1 MKVKSLF
8 FVLLSMFLGFEGIGQ
23 VKTPTPTSI
32 VEGLFVEDSSF
43 DSLVDANI
51 LAAQQPTLKDL
62 ISKGKLYSKLAN
74 QIKLSLFKPLDT
86 AEYSQEIIAFNNTID
101 RITQSIQTPGKNFN
115 LRYINGLNW
124 VTNNIGRQNEDFEKK
139 IDKRMSELTQ
149 LDSLLNTIKNDKLL
163 TYNLKDSSIIPAY
176 SAAILN
182 LKEDIIMLDSAL
194 YSQQLITA
202 RFQSEI
208 SKITIN
214 LMTLD
219 QFIEINKKEL
229 ERSLLTK
236 EINYLWE
243 TNSIPTPKTVL
254 EISKESIDLNFGFL
268 KTYLTENKASLML
281 SLFLIGFVYF
291 LMKTVIKKIESQ
303 KDFGKQILERVRFY
317 KKYPL
322 SATMTSLLP
331 LLVFLFER
339 PSLVFITFLITLQ
352 VAFTT
357 VLIHEQYGKRDF
369 IRWIIM
375 VLFFLFFSISNL
387 FRELVYQERIYI
399 LLGSLF
405 PLYASGISS
414 RKFKTED
421 KKEETFLTKIS
432 LFMFVLLTIGLI
444 ANIFGRFSLAK
455 IVTVAGLTGF
465 MQAICLYFFV
475 NVIMEGVYLLIEYN
489 KKETDTFTSYFDFQG
504 IQKRLKGIFLFAAV
518 LLWTFSF
525 LQNASLK
532 DAVVDYARLFLE
544 KERFIGNNSFT
555 YGSIILF
562 GILIYASLLL
572 ANTIAYFAS
581 VKDQKKAEG
590 RDKKLGS
597 SVLLIRLAIITV
609 GFFIAAAAASI
620 PLNNITIVLGAL
632 SVGIGFGLQ
641 TIINNL
647 VSGIIL
653 AFERPIQIGD
663 EIEVGTM
670 SGTVKEVGI
679 RASKI
684 QAYDGSEIVVPNGDL
699 LSQQLVNWTLSD
711 NRRRIEVKVGVSY
724 GSDMQKV
731 KSVIEGVLAREK
743 VLKIPVPRV
752 LMENFGESSVD
763 FRVLFWVET
772 IDIWLDMR
780 AEIMAAIYEAF
791 QENKIEIPYPKRD
804 LYLKGLPENIK
815 ERIEKV
821 YEKTEPSSEPENQKS
836 PES

>member
-1 MKVKSLF
+1 
-8 FVLLSMFLGFEGIGQ
+8 MFLAFEVDGQ
-23 VKTPTPTSI
+23 DTIPSSSSI
-32 VEGLFVEDSSF
+32 VKELFVEDASF
-43 DSLVDANI
+43 DSLVESTI
-51 LAAQQPTLKDL
+51 AAPQQPTLEDL
-62 ISKGKLYSKLAN
+62 ISKGKLYSVLAN
-74 QIKLSLFKPLDT
+74 QIKLDLFKPLDT
-86 AEYSQEIIAFNNTID
+86 LEYSQEIIEFNNTIE

-124 VTNNIGRQNEDFEKK
+124 VTNNIGRQNQDFEKT
-139 IDKRMSELTQ
+139 IDKRMSELTH
-149 LDSLLNTIKNDKLL
+149 LDSLLKTIKNDKLL

-176 SAAILN
+176 SEAILK

-208 SKITIN
+208 SKVSIN

-243 TNSIPTPKTVL
+243 TNSIPSPRTIL

-268 KTYLTENKASLML
+268 KTYLADNKASLGF

-303 KDFGKQILERVRFY
+303 KDFGKLILERVRFY

-339 PSLVFITFLITLQ
+339 PSLVFITFLIILQ

-357 VLIHEQYGKRDF
+357 VLIYEEYEKRDF
-369 IRWIIM
+369 LRWIFM

-387 FRELVYQERIYI
+387 FREIVYQERFYL

-405 PLYASGISS
+405 PLYVSGISS
-414 RKFKTED
+414 RKFKTDD

-432 LFMFVLLTIGLI
+432 LFMFVLLSIGFF

-455 IVTVAGLTGF
+455 IVSVAGVTGF
-465 MQAICLYFFV
+465 MQAISLYFFV
-475 NVIMEGVYLLIEYN
+475 NVIMEGIYLLIEYS

-532 DAVVDYARLFLE
+532 DAVVDYLRLFLE

-562 GILIYASLLL
+562 GLLIYASLML

-590 RDKKLGS
+590 RNKKLGS

-663 EIEVGTM
+663 DIEIGTM

-711 NRRRIEVKVGVSY
+711 KRRRIDITVGVAY
-724 GSDMQKV
+724 GSDMHHV
-731 KSVIEGVLAREK
+731 KSVIEEVLTRER
-743 VLKIPVPRV
+743 VLKIPPPRV
-752 LMENFGESSVD
+752 MMQNFGDSSVD
-763 FRVLFWVET
+763 FRVLFWVDT
-772 IDIWLDMR
+772 IDIYLDMR
-780 AEIMAAIYEAF
+780 AEIMFAIYEAF
-791 QENKIEIPYPKRD
+791 QENGIEIPFPKRD
-804 LYLKGLPENIK
+804 LYLKSLPEDLK
-815 ERIEKV
+815 EKFEKV
-821 YEKTEPSSEPENQKS
+821 FEKTEPIDPENKKS
-836 PES
+836 PEI

>member
-1 MKVKSLF
+1 MKFKSLF
-8 FVLLSMFLGFEGIGQ
+8 FIFLSTFLAIAVKGQ
-23 VKTPTPTSI
+23 DTIPSQSSI
-32 VEGLFVEDSSF
+32 VEGLFVEDATF
-43 DSLVDANI
+43 DSLVEAN
-51 LAAQQPTLKDL
+51 LAGPQKPTLEDL
-62 ISKGKLYSKLAN
+62 ITKGKLYSVLAN
-74 QIKLSLFKPLDT
+74 QIKLDLFKPLDT
-86 AEYSQEIIAFNNTID
+86 LEYSQEIIAFNNTIE

-124 VTNNIGRQNEDFEKK
+124 VTNNIGRQNQDFEKT
-139 IDKRMSELTQ
+139 IDKRMSELTH
-149 LDSLLNTIKNDKLL
+149 LDSLLKTIKNDKLL

-176 SAAILN
+176 SEAILK
-182 LKEDIIMLDSAL
+182 LKGDIIMLDSAL

-202 RFQSEI
+202 RFQSEV
-208 SKITIN
+208 SKVSIN

-243 TNSIPTPKTVL
+243 TNSIPSPRTIL

-268 KTYLTENKASLML
+268 KTYLADNKASLSL

-303 KDFGKQILERVRFY
+303 KDFGKLILERVRFY

-339 PSLVFITFLITLQ
+339 PSLVFITFLIILQ

-357 VLIHEQYGKRDF
+357 VLIYEQYEKNDF
-369 IRWIIM
+369 LKWVIM
-375 VLFFLFFSISNL
+375 ILFFLFFSISNL
-387 FRELVYQERIYI
+387 FREIVYQERIYL

-405 PLYASGISS
+405 PLYVSGISS

-432 LFMFVLLTIGLI
+432 LFMFVLLSFGFL

-455 IVTVAGLTGF
+455 IVSVAGVTGF
-465 MQAICLYFFV
+465 MQAISLYFFV
-475 NVIMEGVYLLIEYN
+475 NVIMEGIYLLIEYS

-532 DAVVDYARLFLE
+532 DAVVDYLRLFLE
-544 KERFIGNNSFT
+544 KERFIGDNSFT

-562 GILIYASLLL
+562 GLLIYASLML

-590 RDKKLGS
+590 RNKKLGS

-663 EIEVGTM
+663 EIEVGNM

-711 NRRRIEVKVGVSY
+711 NRRRIEIKVGVSY

-731 KSVIEGVLAREK
+731 KSVIDGVLAREK
-743 VLKIPVPRV
+743 VLKIPLPRV
-752 LMENFGESSVD
+752 LMENFGDSSVE

-780 AEIMAAIYEAF
+780 AEIMSAIYEAF
-791 QENKIEIPYPKRD
+791 QKNGIEIPFPKRD
-804 LYLKGLPENIK
+804 LYLKGLPEDLTENLKKIFPAK
-815 ERIEKV
+815 ESVE
-821 YEKTEPSSEPENQKS
+821 TENKKS
-836 PES
+836 PET

>member
-1 MKVKSLF
+1 MKLKSLF
-8 FVLLSMFLGFEGIGQ
+8 FILLSMFLAFAVVGQ
-23 VKTPTPTSI
+23 DTIPSQSSI
-32 VEGLFVEDSSF
+32 VKELFVEDATF
-43 DSLVDANI
+43 DSLVESTI
-51 LAAQQPTLKDL
+51 AAPQQPTLEDL
-62 ISKGKLYSKLAN
+62 ISKGKLYSVLAN
-74 QIKLSLFKPLDT
+74 QIKLDLFKPLDT
-86 AEYSQEIIAFNNTID
+86 LEYSREIIAFNNTIE

-124 VTNNIGRQNEDFEKK
+124 VTNNIGRQNQDFEKT
-139 IDKRMSELTQ
+139 IDKRMSELTH
-149 LDSLLNTIKNDKLL
+149 LDSLLKMIKNDKLL

-176 SAAILN
+176 SEAILK

-202 RFQSEI
+202 RFQSEV
-208 SKITIN
+208 SKVSIN

-219 QFIEINKKEL
+219 QFMEINKKEL
-229 ERSLLTK
+229 ESSLLTK

-243 TNSIPTPKTVL
+243 TNSIPSPRTIL

-268 KTYLTENKASLML
+268 KTYLEDNKASLSL

-303 KDFGKQILERVRFY
+303 KDFGKLILERVRFY
-317 KKYPL
+317 KKYPF

-339 PSLVFITFLITLQ
+339 PSLVFITFLIILQ
-352 VAFTT
+352 VIFTT
-357 VLIHEQYGKRDF
+357 VLIYEEYEKRDF
-369 IRWIIM
+369 LKWIFMI
-375 VLFFLFFSISNL
+375 LFFLFFSISNL
-387 FRELVYQERIYI
+387 FREIVYQERFYL

-405 PLYASGISS
+405 PLYVSGISS

-421 KKEETFLTKIS
+421 KKDETFLTKVS
-432 LFMFVLLTIGLI
+432 LFMFILLSIGFL

-455 IVTVAGLTGF
+455 IVSVAGVTGF
-465 MQAICLYFFV
+465 MQAISLYFFV
-475 NVIMEGVYLLIEYN
+475 NVIMEGIYLLIEYS

-532 DAVVDYARLFLE
+532 DAVVDYLRLFLE
-544 KERFIGNNSFT
+544 KERFIGDNSFT

-562 GILIYASLLL
+562 GLLIYASLMV

-590 RDKKLGS
+590 RNKKLGS

-663 EIEVGTM
+663 DIEIGTM

-711 NRRRIEVKVGVSY
+711 KRRRIDLTIGVAY
-724 GSDMQKV
+724 GSEMHQV
-731 KSVIEGVLAREK
+731 KSVIEEVLTRER
-743 VLKIPVPRV
+743 VLKIPPPRV
-752 LMENFGESSVD
+752 MMQNFGDSSVD
-763 FRVLFWVET
+763 FRVLFWVDT
-772 IDIWLDMR
+772 IDIYLDMR
-780 AEIMAAIYEAF
+780 AEIMFAIYEAF
-791 QENKIEIPYPKRD
+791 QENGIEIPFPKRD
-804 LYLKGLPENIK
+804 LYLKSLPEDLK
-815 ERIEKV
+815 EKFEKV
-821 YEKTEPSSEPENQKS
+821 FEKTEPIDPENKKS
-836 PES
+836 PEI

>member
-1 MKVKSLF
+1 MKLKSLF
-8 FVLLSMFLGFEGIGQ
+8 FILLSMFLAFAVVGQ
-23 VKTPTPTSI
+23 DTIPSQSSI
-32 VEGLFVEDSSF
+32 VKELFVEDATF
-43 DSLVDANI
+43 DSLVESTI
-51 LAAQQPTLKDL
+51 AAPQQPTLEDL
-62 ISKGKLYSKLAN
+62 ISKGKLYSVLAN
-74 QIKLSLFKPLDT
+74 QIKLDLFKPLDT
-86 AEYSQEIIAFNNTID
+86 LEYSREIIAFNNTIE

-124 VTNNIGRQNEDFEKK
+124 VTNNIGRQNQDFEKT
-139 IDKRMSELTQ
+139 IDKRMSELTH
-149 LDSLLNTIKNDKLL
+149 LDSLLKMIKNDKLL

-176 SAAILN
+176 SEAILK

-202 RFQSEI
+202 RFQSEV
-208 SKITIN
+208 SKVSIN

-219 QFIEINKKEL
+219 QFMEINKKEL
-229 ERSLLTK
+229 ESSLLTK

-243 TNSIPTPKTVL
+243 TNSIPSPRTIL

-268 KTYLTENKASLML
+268 KTYLEDNKASLSL
-281 SLFLIGFVYF
+281 SLFLIGFAYF

-303 KDFGKQILERVRFY
+303 KDFGKLILERVRFY
-317 KKYPL
+317 KKYPF

-339 PSLVFITFLITLQ
+339 PSLVFITFLIILQ
-352 VAFTT
+352 VIFTT
-357 VLIHEQYGKRDF
+357 VLIYEEYEKRDF
-369 IRWIIM
+369 LKWIFMI
-375 VLFFLFFSISNL
+375 LFFLFFSISNL
-387 FRELVYQERIYI
+387 FREIVYQERFYL

-405 PLYASGISS
+405 PLYVSGISS

-421 KKEETFLTKIS
+421 KKDETFLTKVS
-432 LFMFVLLTIGLI
+432 LFMFILLSIGFL

-455 IVTVAGLTGF
+455 IVSVAGVTGF
-465 MQAICLYFFV
+465 MQAISLYFFV
-475 NVIMEGVYLLIEYN
+475 NVIMEGIYLLIEYS

-532 DAVVDYARLFLE
+532 DAVVDYLRLFLE
-544 KERFIGNNSFT
+544 KERFIGDNSFT

-562 GILIYASLLL
+562 GLLIYASLMV

-590 RDKKLGS
+590 RNKKLGS

-663 EIEVGTM
+663 DIEIGTM

-711 NRRRIEVKVGVSY
+711 KRRRIDLTIGVAY
-724 GSDMQKV
+724 GSEMHQV
-731 KSVIEGVLAREK
+731 KSVIEEVLTRER
-743 VLKIPVPRV
+743 VLKIPPPRV
-752 LMENFGESSVD
+752 MMQNFGDSSVD
-763 FRVLFWVET
+763 FRVLFWVDT
-772 IDIWLDMR
+772 IDIYLDMR
-780 AEIMAAIYEAF
+780 AEIMFAIYEAF
-791 QENKIEIPYPKRD
+791 QENGIEIPFPKRD
-804 LYLKGLPENIK
+804 LYLKSLPEDLK
-815 ERIEKV
+815 EKFEKV
-821 YEKTEPSSEPENQKS
+821 FEKTEPIDPENKKS
-836 PES
+836 PEI

>member
-1 MKVKSLF
+1 MKLKSLF
-8 FVLLSMFLGFEGIGQ
+8 FILLSVFLASAVIGQ
-23 VKTPTPTSI
+23 DTIPSSSSI
-32 VEGLFVEDSSF
+32 VNELFVEDASF
-43 DSLVDANI
+43 DSLVDATI
-51 LAAQQPTLKDL
+51 AAPQQPTLEDL
-62 ISKGKLYSKLAN
+62 ISKGKLYSILAN
-74 QIKLSLFKPLDT
+74 QIKLDLFKPLDT
-86 AEYSQEIIAFNNTID
+86 LEYSQEIIEFNNTIE

-124 VTNNIGRQNEDFEKK
+124 VTNNIGRQNQDFEKT
-139 IDKRMSELTQ
+139 IDKRMSELTH
-149 LDSLLNTIKNDKLL
+149 LDSLLKTIKNDKLL

-176 SAAILN
+176 SEAILK

-208 SKITIN
+208 SKVSIN

-236 EINYLWE
+236 EINYIWE
-243 TNSIPTPKTVL
+243 TNSIPSPRTIL

-268 KTYLTENKASLML
+268 KTYLADNKASLSL

-303 KDFGKQILERVRFY
+303 KDFGNLILERVRFY
-317 KKYPL
+317 KKYPF

-339 PSLVFITFLITLQ
+339 PSLVFITFLIILQ
-352 VAFTT
+352 VTFTT
-357 VLIHEQYGKRDF
+357 VLIYEEYEKRDF
-369 IRWIIM
+369 LKWIFMI
-375 VLFFLFFSISNL
+375 LFFVFFSISNL
-387 FRELVYQERIYI
+387 FREIVYQERFY
-399 LLGSLF
+399 LLIGSLF
-405 PLYASGISS
+405 PLYVSGISS

-432 LFMFVLLTIGLI
+432 LFMFVLLSIGFF

-455 IVTVAGLTGF
+455 IVSVAGVTGF
-465 MQAICLYFFV
+465 MQAISLYFFV
-475 NVIMEGVYLLIEYN
+475 NVIMEGIYLLIEYS

-532 DAVVDYARLFLE
+532 DAVVDYLRLFLE
-544 KERFIGNNSFT
+544 KERFIGDNSFT

-562 GILIYASLLL
+562 GLLIYASLMV

-590 RDKKLGS
+590 RNKKLGS

-663 EIEVGTM
+663 DIEIGTM

-711 NRRRIEVKVGVSY
+711 KRRRIDLTIGVAY
-724 GSDMQKV
+724 GSDMHHV
-731 KSVIEGVLAREK
+731 KSVIEEVLTRER
-743 VLKIPVPRV
+743 VLKIPPPRV
-752 LMENFGESSVD
+752 MMQNFGDSSVD
-763 FRVLFWVET
+763 FRVLFWVDT
-772 IDIWLDMR
+772 IDIYLDMR
-780 AEIMAAIYEAF
+780 AEIMFAIYEAF
-791 QENKIEIPYPKRD
+791 QENGIEIPFPKRD
-804 LYLKGLPENIK
+804 LYLKSLPEDLK
-815 ERIEKV
+815 EKFEKV
-821 YEKTEPSSEPENQKS
+821 FEKTEPIDPENKKS
-836 PES
+836 PEI

>member
-1 MKVKSLF
+1 MKLKSLF
-8 FVLLSMFLGFEGIGQ
+8 FILLSLFLASAVIGQ
-23 VKTPTPTSI
+23 DTIPSSSSI
-32 VEGLFVEDSSF
+32 VNELFVEDASF
-43 DSLVDANI
+43 DSLVDVTI
-51 LAAQQPTLKDL
+51 AAPQQPTLEDL
-62 ISKGKLYSKLAN
+62 ISKGKLYSILAN
-74 QIKLSLFKPLDT
+74 QIKLDLFKPLDT
-86 AEYSQEIIAFNNTID
+86 LEYSQEIIEFNNTIE

-124 VTNNIGRQNEDFEKK
+124 VTNNIGRQNQDFEKT
-139 IDKRMSELTQ
+139 IDKRMSELTH
-149 LDSLLNTIKNDKLL
+149 LDSLLKTIKNDKLL

-176 SAAILN
+176 SEAILK

-208 SKITIN
+208 SKVSIN

-236 EINYLWE
+236 EINYIWE
-243 TNSIPTPKTVL
+243 TNSIPSPRTIL

-268 KTYLTENKASLML
+268 KTYLADNKASLSL

-303 KDFGKQILERVRFY
+303 KDFGNLILERVRFY
-317 KKYPL
+317 KKYPF

-339 PSLVFITFLITLQ
+339 PSLVFITFLIILQ
-352 VAFTT
+352 VTFTT
-357 VLIHEQYGKRDF
+357 VLIYEEYEKRDF
-369 IRWIIM
+369 LKWIFMI
-375 VLFFLFFSISNL
+375 LFFVFFSISNL
-387 FRELVYQERIYI
+387 FREIVYQERFY
-399 LLGSLF
+399 LLIGSLF
-405 PLYASGISS
+405 PLYVSGISS

-432 LFMFVLLTIGLI
+432 LFMFVLLSIGFF

-455 IVTVAGLTGF
+455 IVSVAGVTGF
-465 MQAICLYFFV
+465 MQAISLYFFV
-475 NVIMEGVYLLIEYN
+475 NVIMEGIYLLIEYS

-532 DAVVDYARLFLE
+532 DAVVDYLRLFLE
-544 KERFIGNNSFT
+544 KERFIGDNSFT

-562 GILIYASLLL
+562 GLLIYASLMV

-590 RDKKLGS
+590 RNKKLGS

-663 EIEVGTM
+663 DIEIGTM

-711 NRRRIEVKVGVSY
+711 KRRRIDLTIGVAY
-724 GSDMQKV
+724 GSDMHHV
-731 KSVIEGVLAREK
+731 KSVIEEVLTRER
-743 VLKIPVPRV
+743 VLKIPPPRV
-752 LMENFGESSVD
+752 MMQNFGDSSVD
-763 FRVLFWVET
+763 FRVLFWVDT
-772 IDIWLDMR
+772 IDIYLDMR
-780 AEIMAAIYEAF
+780 AEIMFAIYEAF
-791 QENKIEIPYPKRD
+791 QENGIEIPFPKRD
-804 LYLKGLPENIK
+804 LYLKSLPEDLK
-815 ERIEKV
+815 EKFEKV
-821 YEKTEPSSEPENQKS
+821 FEKTEPIDPENKKS
-836 PES
+836 PEI

>member
-1 MKVKSLF
+1 
-8 FVLLSMFLGFEGIGQ
+8 MFLAFEVVGQ
-23 VKTPTPTSI
+23 DTIPSSSSI
-32 VEGLFVEDSSF
+32 VKELFVEDASF
-43 DSLVDANI
+43 DSLVESTI
-51 LAAQQPTLKDL
+51 AAPQQPTLEDL
-62 ISKGKLYSKLAN
+62 ISKGKLYSVLAN
-74 QIKLSLFKPLDT
+74 QIKLDLFKPLDT
-86 AEYSQEIIAFNNTID
+86 LEYSQEIIEFNNTIE

-124 VTNNIGRQNEDFEKK
+124 VTNNIGRQNQDFEKT
-139 IDKRMSELTQ
+139 IDKRMSELTH
-149 LDSLLNTIKNDKLL
+149 LDSLLKTIKNDKLL

-176 SAAILN
+176 SEAILK

-208 SKITIN
+208 SKVSIN

-243 TNSIPTPKTVL
+243 TNSIPSPRTIL

-268 KTYLTENKASLML
+268 KTYLADNKASLGF

-303 KDFGKQILERVRFY
+303 KDFGKLILERVRFY

-339 PSLVFITFLITLQ
+339 PSLVFITFLIILQ

-357 VLIHEQYGKRDF
+357 VLIYEEYEKRDF
-369 IRWIIM
+369 LRWIFM

-387 FRELVYQERIYI
+387 FREIVYQERFYL

-405 PLYASGISS
+405 PLYVSGISS
-414 RKFKTED
+414 RKFKTDD

-432 LFMFVLLTIGLI
+432 LFMFVLLSIGFF

-455 IVTVAGLTGF
+455 IVSVAGVTGF
-465 MQAICLYFFV
+465 MQAISLYFFV
-475 NVIMEGVYLLIEYN
+475 NVIMEGIYLLIEYS

-532 DAVVDYARLFLE
+532 DAVVDYLRLFLE

-562 GILIYASLLL
+562 GLLIYASLML

-590 RDKKLGS
+590 RNKKLGS

-663 EIEVGTM
+663 DIEIGTM

-711 NRRRIEVKVGVSY
+711 KRRRIDITVGVAY
-724 GSDMQKV
+724 GSDMHHV
-731 KSVIEGVLAREK
+731 KSVIEEVLTRER
-743 VLKIPVPRV
+743 VLKIPPPRV
-752 LMENFGESSVD
+752 MMQNFGDSSVD
-763 FRVLFWVET
+763 FRVLFWVDT
-772 IDIWLDMR
+772 IDIYLDMR
-780 AEIMAAIYEAF
+780 AEIMFAIYEAF
-791 QENKIEIPYPKRD
+791 QENGIEIPFPKRD
-804 LYLKGLPENIK
+804 LYLKSLPEDLK
-815 ERIEKV
+815 EKFEKV
-821 YEKTEPSSEPENQKS
+821 FEKTEPIDPENKKS
-836 PES
+836 PEI

>member
-1 MKVKSLF
+1 MKFKSLF
-8 FVLLSMFLGFEGIGQ
+8 FIFLSTFLAIAVKGQ
-23 VKTPTPTSI
+23 DTIPSQSSI
-32 VEGLFVEDSSF
+32 VEGLFVEDATF
-43 DSLVDANI
+43 DSLVEAN
-51 LAAQQPTLKDL
+51 LAGPQKPTLEDL
-62 ISKGKLYSKLAN
+62 ITKGKLYSVLAN
-74 QIKLSLFKPLDT
+74 QIKLDLFKPLDT
-86 AEYSQEIIAFNNTID
+86 LEYSQEIIAFNNTIE

-124 VTNNIGRQNEDFEKK
+124 VTNNIGRQNQDFEKT
-139 IDKRMSELTQ
+139 IDKRMSELTH
-149 LDSLLNTIKNDKLL
+149 LDSLLKTIKNDKLL

-176 SAAILN
+176 SEAILK
-182 LKEDIIMLDSAL
+182 LKGDIIMLDSAL

-202 RFQSEI
+202 RFQSEV
-208 SKITIN
+208 SKVSIN

-243 TNSIPTPKTVL
+243 TNSIPSPRTIL

-268 KTYLTENKASLML
+268 KTYLADNKASLGL

-303 KDFGKQILERVRFY
+303 KDFGKLILERVRFY

-339 PSLVFITFLITLQ
+339 PSLVFITFLIILQ

-357 VLIHEQYGKRDF
+357 VLIYEQYEKNDF
-369 IRWIIM
+369 LKWVIM
-375 VLFFLFFSISNL
+375 ILFFLFFSISNL
-387 FRELVYQERIYI
+387 FREIVYQERIYL

-405 PLYASGISS
+405 PLYVSGISS

-432 LFMFVLLTIGLI
+432 LFMFVLLSFGFL

-455 IVTVAGLTGF
+455 IVSVAGVTGF
-465 MQAICLYFFV
+465 MQAISLYFFV
-475 NVIMEGVYLLIEYN
+475 NVIMEGIYLLIEYS

-532 DAVVDYARLFLE
+532 DAVVDYLRLFLE
-544 KERFIGNNSFT
+544 KERFIGDNSFT

-562 GILIYASLLL
+562 GLLIYASLLL

-590 RDKKLGS
+590 RNKKLGS

-663 EIEVGTM
+663 EIEVGNM

-711 NRRRIEVKVGVSY
+711 NRRRIEIKVGVSY

-731 KSVIEGVLAREK
+731 KSVIDGVLAREK
-743 VLKIPVPRV
+743 VLKIPLPRV
-752 LMENFGESSVD
+752 LMENFGDSSVE

-780 AEIMAAIYEAF
+780 AEIMSAIYEAF
-791 QENKIEIPYPKRD
+791 QKNGIEIPFPKRD
-804 LYLKGLPENIK
+804 LYLKGLPEDIR
-815 ERIEKV
+815 ESLEKIFPV
-821 YEKTEPSSEPENQKS
+821 TESVETENKKS
-836 PES
+836 PET

>member
-1 MKVKSLF
+1 MKVKSLLF
-8 FVLLSMFLGFEGIGQ
+8 IILTVFLAFSVVGQ
-23 VKTPTPTSI
+23 EKTPASNSI
-32 VEGLFVEDSSF
+32 VEGLFIEDASF

-51 LAAQQPTLKDL
+51 SAAQEPTLEDL
-62 ISKGKLYSKLAN
+62 ISKGKLYSVLAN
-74 QIKLSLFKPLDT
+74 QIKLNLFKPLDT
-86 AEYSQEIIAFNNTID
+86 LEYSQEIIAFNNTIN
-101 RITQSIQTPGKNFN
+101 RITQSIQIPGKNFN

-149 LDSLLNTIKNDKLL
+149 LDSLLKTIKNDKLL

-176 SAAILN
+176 SEAILK

-202 RFQSEI
+202 RFQSEV
-208 SKITIN
+208 SKISIN

-219 QFIEINKKEL
+219 QFIEINQKEL

-243 TNSIPTPKTVL
+243 TNSIPSPKTIL
-254 EISKESIDLNFGFL
+254 EISNESIDLNLGFL
-268 KTYLTENKASLML
+268 RTYLTENKASLGL

-291 LMKTVIKKIESQ
+291 LMKTVIKKIESK
-303 KDFGKQILERVRFY
+303 KDFGKLILERVRFY

-339 PSLVFITFLITLQ
+339 PSLIFITFLIILQ

-357 VLIHEQYGKRDF
+357 VLIYEEYEKRDF
-369 IRWIIM
+369 LKWIIM
-375 VLFFLFFSISNL
+375 ILFFLFFSISNL
-387 FRELVYQERIYI
+387 FREVVYQERIYL

-405 PLYASGISS
+405 PLYVSGISS

-455 IVTVAGLTGF
+455 IVSVAGVTGF

-475 NVIMEGVYLLIEYN
+475 NVIMEGIYLLIEYN

-544 KERFIGNNSFT
+544 KERFIGDNSFT

-562 GILIYASLLL
+562 GLLIYASLMV

-581 VKDQKKAEG
+581 VKDQRKAEG
-590 RDKKLGS
+590 RNKKLGS
-597 SVLLIRLAIITV
+597 SVLLIRLAIIIV

-663 EIEVGTM
+663 EIEVGNM

-711 NRRRIEVKVGVSY
+711 NRRRIEIGVGVSY
-724 GSDMQKV
+724 GSDMPKV

-743 VLKIPVPRV
+743 VLKTPLPRV
-752 LMENFGESSVD
+752 LMENFGESSVE

-791 QENKIEIPYPKRD
+791 QENEIEIPFPKRD
-804 LYLKGLPENIK
+804 LYLKGLPDDLK
-815 ERIEKV
+815 ERIGKV
-821 YEKTEPSSEPENQKS
+821 FEKTETLESENKKS
-836 PES
+836 PEI